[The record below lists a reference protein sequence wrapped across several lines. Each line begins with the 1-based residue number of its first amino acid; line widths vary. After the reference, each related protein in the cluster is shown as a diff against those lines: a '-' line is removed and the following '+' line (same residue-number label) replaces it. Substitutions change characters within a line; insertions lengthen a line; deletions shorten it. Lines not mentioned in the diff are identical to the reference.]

1 MKHID
6 SDPLHRALSVMAA
19 EIGRLADNFDPAGG
33 LDDKAG
39 LNLPVAQLERYARAM
54 AAHIKV
60 IAEIETHNR
69 QVAVNSDSEKY
80 IAYEDLPPP
89 NPDERQRVIQRVLA
103 LAARFETGAKL
114 SESGG
119 AGAPQ

>member
-6 SDPLHRALSVMAA
+6 STPLHRALSVMAA
-19 EIGRLADNFDPAGG
+19 EIGRITDSFDPAGG

-60 IAEIETHNR
+60 IAEIEAHNR
-69 QVAVNSDSEKY
+69 QVAANSDSEKY
-80 IAYEDLPPP
+80 TAYEDLPPP

-103 LAARFETGAKL
+103 LAARFETGAGL
-114 SESGG
+114 SKTG
-119 AGAPQ
+119 